1 MNQGTIVQRDLG
13 SRFENLLGTA
23 VVLTDTTDLQRYAID
38 SVVPRLVL
46 QPESTEQIAAA
57 LRVCTEEN
65 WTVVPFGKGTRQ
77 HIGRMPDQ
85 VDVALSTEKLN
96 HIESYD
102 PGDLTISLQAGV
114 SLAHAVAA
122 CAEHR
127 QLLPIEAP
135 EGTTIGGALSTSSA
149 GPLRAAFGGLR
160 DFCIGVNFISGDGMN
175 GRGGGRVVKNVA
187 GYDLMKLMI
196 GSHGS
201 LAIITSANFKLF
213 PSPQQTITFVCE
225 FASLGE
231 GLALRDSLLRS
242 PLSPLACEIVSPSA
256 IEYLSES
263 EPHDPDEWAPEP
275 STQNTAAWQLMIR
288 FAGSDRVLARLR
300 HELAASVSRELSGAG
315 ETDLWNQVGTF
326 EERLLKHHRNAMI
339 FQVELP
345 LADSRSA
352 IQAAESSA
360 TDYNFV
366 AAITGRAT
374 VGSLIVAFLPL
385 AIDPPAVTQFVSAAS
400 DFRSRLSKAS
410 SAVVMRCPREA
421 KQHFDVWGS
430 IPTDIELMQKVK
442 RALDPQGILNRGRF
456 LVA

>member
-1 MNQGTIVQRDLG
+1 
-13 SRFENLLGTA
+13 
-23 VVLTDTTDLQRYAID
+23 
-38 SVVPRLVL
+38 
-46 QPESTEQIAAA
+46 
-57 LRVCTEEN
+57 
-65 WTVVPFGKGTRQ
+65 
-77 HIGRMPDQ
+77 MPDQ

-315 ETDLWNQVGTF
+315 DRPLEPGRHIRRAFAETSPQRDDLSSGAPSSGFAIGHTGRREFCHGLQLRRGD
-326 EERLLKHHRNAMI
+326 HRTRHCGL
-339 FQVELP
+339 FDCCV
-345 LADSRSA
+345 
-352 IQAAESSA
+352 SSA
-360 TDYNFV
+360 GHRSSGGN
-366 AAITGRAT
+366 
-374 VGSLIVAFLPL
+374 
-385 AIDPPAVTQFVSAAS
+385 AVRQ
-400 DFRSRLSKAS
+400 
-410 SAVVMRCPREA
+410 
-421 KQHFDVWGS
+421 
-430 IPTDIELMQKVK
+430 
-442 RALDPQGILNRGRF
+442 RG
-456 LVA
+456 V